1 MIQGPQRTLLEQL
14 ASYVAVDADT
24 LEVDYITSLPITP
37 HDVTSN
43 PRFVHDQLADTNNK
57 EMVEQVVKE
66 LKDAPWE
73 EIYAVITSKFGA
85 RVIPHI
91 SGRVLAQVLPSQSY
105 DTDAMVKQA
114 RTYVKCWNA
123 EGIPT
128 ERTCVKIPMTEE
140 GAAAAAI
147 LSKEGIFTLGTCLFS
162 IPQAI
167 AASQAGMHAVSMYW
181 NEPLAGSDATL
192 WPDVADPAT
201 EHPMAARHYRIRK
214 IYDRLKQETG
224 KRQPQIKTASFISVR
239 ECLAMVELGADHIT
253 IGRLVLEDLCMGWGL
268 PKFQPGLWKVPV
280 SEQLSKSGFEWE
292 AWAAHDTAETAKRM
306 AAVAETDPMS
316 SIVDKDWLIASAKI
330 DYLAPGVLSKFN
342 EDDPI
347 TRDRLKCGLA
357 RFSVF
362 EGKSKTYIEEVRA
375 GLA

>member
-1 MIQGPQRTLLEQL
+1 MQSACTGMVSAPCPTPADSFQSLSLGPTPRCGPTSPIRQRSTPWQRGTTVSERSMTVSSRRL
-14 ASYVAVDADT
+14 ASVSRRSRPPRECPFV
-24 LEVDYITSLPITP
+24 
-37 HDVTSN
+37 SN
-43 PRFVHDQLADTNNK
+43 NSHPR
-57 EMVEQVVKE
+57 
-66 LKDAPWE
+66 
-73 EIYAVITSKFGA
+73 
-85 RVIPHI
+85 
-91 SGRVLAQVLPSQSY
+91 
-105 DTDAMVKQA
+105 
-114 RTYVKCWNA
+114 
-123 EGIPT
+123 
-128 ERTCVKIPMTEE
+128 
-140 GAAAAAI
+140 
-147 LSKEGIFTLGTCLFS
+147 
-162 IPQAI
+162 
-167 AASQAGMHAVSMYW
+167 
-181 NEPLAGSDATL
+181 
-192 WPDVADPAT
+192 
-201 EHPMAARHYRIRK
+201 
-214 IYDRLKQETG
+214 
-224 KRQPQIKTASFISVR
+224 FISVR